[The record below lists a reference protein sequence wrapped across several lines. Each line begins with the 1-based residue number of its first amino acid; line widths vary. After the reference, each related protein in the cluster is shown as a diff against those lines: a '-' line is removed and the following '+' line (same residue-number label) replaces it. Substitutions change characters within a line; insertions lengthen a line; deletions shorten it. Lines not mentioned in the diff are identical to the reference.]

1 MANKT
6 DVKDTLSNGNI
17 PFLLRKMAIPGVLS
31 IILSGLILTVVMY
44 AYAEPIMYFLGA
56 SSTSIDA
63 AVTYMRIYTLGAA
76 AIMGYD
82 MLLI

>member
-1 MANKT
+1 MIR
-6 DVKDTLSNGNI
+6 LGSGNRDEAEKI
-17 PFLLRKMAIPGVLS
+17 MGNSVLS
-31 IILSGLILTVVMY
+31 ILLSGTILTVVIY
-44 AYAEPIMYFLGA
+44 AYSEPVMFFLGA